1 MNRVSLNVAFVIYT
15 CNSAVVYAR
24 HSNILTPK
32 EVFHAAG
39 RGKTHS
45 EEVPGTHTLSLSLSL
60 LDFFWE
66 DMGRPKT

>member
-45 EEVPGTHTLSLSLSL
+45 EEVPGTHTLSLSLS
-60 LDFFWE
+60 
-66 DMGRPKT
+66 P